1 MDNVACYGSEDKL
14 IDCTYHTDTTE
25 DRHSND
31 VWINCNVTGAS
42 KPATQATSDTIEFTN
57 PSAKIVTDESTT
69 IPSIFGLGL
78 ALIALSITI
87 LAIIFL
93 IGYIIVYRHKN
104 KPHTNSNVHYQ
115 CDDDSETA
123 GIITNKKVQ
132 KQKAVGKMKPDMSY
146 ALMDADEM
154 ESPSHYQECISSTM
168 QEKSEPVKIAR
179 EKKKKG
185 VDKSGGLGSLL
196 GQISVDVNNYVT
208 VP

>member
-1 MDNVACYGSEDKL
+1 MGWDLGQDGNLWNGRNGRSDKLSHVYTHINGYLPVYYTTPTNGGCNNSSFDPTYHIFVIGYSDSYERKGILSAPIFMDNVACYGSEQKL

-31 VWINCNVTGAS
+31 IWINCNVTGAS

-104 KPHTNSNVHYQ
+104 KPHTNS
-115 CDDDSETA
+115 
-123 GIITNKKVQ
+123 K
-132 KQKAVGKMKPDMSY
+132 
-146 ALMDADEM
+146 
-154 ESPSHYQECISSTM
+154 
-168 QEKSEPVKIAR
+168 
-179 EKKKKG
+179 
-185 VDKSGGLGSLL
+185 
-196 GQISVDVNNYVT
+196 
-208 VP
+208 